1 MHTDDRREKILQA
14 ALEVISIHGFH
25 DSPMSVIA
33 SQAQIA
39 MGTIYRCFQNK
50 ESLIHAVY
58 ETLEQR
64 FHLAVTKNLPAD
76 LPLQERFLHIGRFF
90 MDYCQRAP
98 MDFRFLEQFQ
108 NSPFGATY
116 RRDRLLGQSGS
127 GFLHGILM
135 EALREKALKPL
146 PTEVLCALFF
156 GPLICLSRDQDL
168 GFIELNESMI
178 DLTVAACWDAIRK

>member
-1 MHTDDRREKILQA
+1 
-14 ALEVISIHGFH
+14 
-25 DSPMSVIA
+25 MSVIA

-58 ETLEQR
+58 QTLEQR

-116 RRDRLLGQSGS
+116 RRDRILGPSGS
-127 GFLHGILM
+127 GFLHGILI
-135 EALREKALKPL
+135 EALTEKTLKPL
-146 PTEVLCALFF
+146 PIEILCALFF
-156 GPLICLSRDQDL
+156 GPLICLLRDQDL
-168 GFIELNESMI
+168 GFIVLNDSLI
-178 DLTVAACWDAIRK
+178 DKTVAACWDAIRK